1 MNGSTAK
8 LNEDWPQR
16 TLVLSVLGATVGLL
30 TYFLID
36 PNQRFVENIAEWR
49 GALAAFL
56 LTGGVALAFVM
67 DRSRIKESVIFAAL
81 AGLLTGLTYFW
92 SGAHSGYDDWQVWR
106 IASAAIAVAIA
117 APLFQAWVSAGMPR
131 RQPLSAV
138 AYPAVHDRVWM
149 NVILWFFCWAFAGLL
164 ILMGFLVGAL
174 FDLLGINFISRQMQQ
189 AYTIL
194 PLVGGAFGAAAGVL
208 RDREQI
214 LATLQKVVRTALSL
228 LAPALGAALIV
239 FLLITV
245 FSGLSTLWETTK
257 ATTPILLGVIGAAL
271 ILANAVIG
279 DSAEDEGKAKLLRW
293 AAMALGGSI
302 LPLAVIAAIST
313 GVRVDQYGLSPDRL
327 WAIVF
332 TAVACAI
339 GVAYAVSLLRGRL
352 DWHPLVRKSNLLLA
366 SGLCVLAFLLAT
378 PLLNFSAISTA
389 NQVSRLE
396 SGLVTPQKF
405 SWSALR
411 FDYGDAGRAA
421 LKTLSSSGK
430 TPEIKQLATT
440 ALVTKEGDR
449 YNLDDDQRVAERKST
464 IAEKLVIMPNKV
476 SLPAGLSVA
485 LSRAYACE
493 SEVRCILYYE
503 PGSTEAF
510 LVSQSCAECNW
521 NSRRL
526 TSTRADWSDQDQV
539 DAGSAVAE
547 AAGEVVV
554 SKPFSAGKV
563 EIRNV
568 TMRRVFVD
576 GESVGDAFDP
586 ENGSAK

>member
-30 TYFLID
+30 TYFLVD
-36 PNQRFVENIAEWR
+36 PNNGSVEEIAEWR

-56 LTGGVALAFVM
+56 LTGGVALAFVL

-92 SGAHSGYDDWQVWR
+92 SGAHSGNEDWQVWR

-131 RQPLSAV
+131 KQPITNI
-138 AYPAVHDRVWM
+138 AYHTVHDRVWM

-174 FDLLGINFISRQMQQ
+174 FDLLGINFISREMQQ
-189 AYTIL
+189 AYTIM

-214 LATLQKVVRTALSL
+214 LATLQKVVRTVLSL
-228 LAPALGAALIV
+228 LAPALGIALLAFLIV
-239 FLLITV
+239 TL

-257 ATTPILLGVIGAAL
+257 ATTPILLCVVGAAL

-332 TAVACAI
+332 TAVACVI
-339 GVAYAVSLLRGRL
+339 GIAYAVSLARGRL
-352 DWHPLVRKSNLLLA
+352 NWHVLVRKSNLILA

-378 PLLNFSAISTA
+378 PMLNFGAISTA

-421 LKTLSSSGK
+421 LKSLASSGK
-430 TPEIKQLATT
+430 TPEIKQLATS
-440 ALVTKEGDR
+440 ALAANESDR
-449 YNLDDDQRVAERKST
+449 YRLENDQRIDERKST

-476 SLPAGLSVA
+476 ALPAGLTAA
-485 LSRAYACE
+485 LSRTYACE
-493 SEVRCILYYE
+493 NEVRCILYYV

-510 LVSQSCAECNW
+510 LVSQSCTECSW
-521 NSRRL
+521 VSRRL
-526 TSTRADWSDQDQV
+526 TSKRADWSDQVQEDI
-539 DAGSAVAE
+539 AAE
-547 AAGEVVV
+547 AAGRAVVP
-554 SKPFSAGKV
+554 KPFSAGKV

-576 GESVGDAFDP
+576 GESVGEAFDP